1 MKILN
6 GNRYFDKDDVSELK
20 KKSIYF
26 VSNNPSNEYDFIYSL
41 EKDELN
47 TLIEGITAMNNTIM
61 WEFLQETAINMTKI
75 EKCYKTLRV
84 YRTNK
89 ISFDEFRNIPA
100 EQVTSYCV
108 TKYENW
114 LKNIGQDI
122 FLNFFVEY
130 KI

>member
-6 GNRYFDKDDVSELK
+6 GNRYFDKDDISELK
-20 KKSIYF
+20 KKCIYF

-41 EKDELN
+41 EKDELD

-100 EQVTSYCV
+100 DQVTSYCV
-108 TKYENW
+108 SKYENW